1 MPEWRWNILKLQEQE
16 WSLASRKISTIRD
29 LFLSITKLKRWRWT
43 PGLGDQE
50 HLQKKKSS
58 RDARILQCL
67 DNGWRSKTE
76 KRPCH
81 TSRQLSHG
89 HIVPNARSHGRR
101 KRPSV
106 YAFET
111 VPNPEICSFPSI
123 GCMTYGVLG
132 WTLPR
137 ASRRALGLGLTVG
150 VLSLDTFQFSPRT
163 LVPLL
168 SLLFFLSLFFF
179 FFFL

>member
-16 WSLASRKISTIRD
+16 WSLALRKISTNRD

-50 HLQKKKSS
+50 HLQKKIKKKLS

-81 TSRQLSHG
+81 TSRQLSYG
-89 HIVPNARSHGRR
+89 YTVPNARSHGQR

-111 VPNPEICSFPSI
+111 VPSPEICSFPRI
-123 GCMTYGVLG
+123 GCTTYRVWG

-150 VLSLDTFQFSPRT
+150 VLSLDTFQFSPRIFG
-163 LVPLL
+163 P
-168 SLLFFLSLFFF
+168 FLSLHFFF
-179 FFFL
+179 FFFF